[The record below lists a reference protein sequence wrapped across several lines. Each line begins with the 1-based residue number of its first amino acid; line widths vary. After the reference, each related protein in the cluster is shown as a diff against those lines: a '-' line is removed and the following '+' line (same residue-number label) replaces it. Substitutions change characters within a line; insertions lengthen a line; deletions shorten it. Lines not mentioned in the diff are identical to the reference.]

1 MSLLLARQTLTDFP
15 NHQVHLGFTGRPAG
29 NLGLHIGLDQDQA
42 LANRQRLEEAFLPE
56 GGRGF
61 TYLRQVHGIRV
72 YDADSG
78 LTNSLGPG
86 ASSSYLRDQLASA
99 QQVEELAAEADA
111 ASSSQGQP
119 LAIMVAD
126 CIPLILVGRHRQDGS
141 PVIGVAHAGRRGL
154 LDGVIQA
161 ELADLLAR
169 GAQKIQ
175 VWLGPSICGSCYE
188 VPADMLEE
196 TSLTHPAAASQT
208 SWGSPA
214 LDLPAAAYAILE
226 SLPEVEAIHRDFNF
240 CTLED
245 DRFFSHRAY
254 TAGQRPAGR
263 LAGLVWCQKKQ
274 EEANHA
280 DF

>member
-1 MSLLLARQTLTDFP
+1 MSLLLARQILTDFP
-15 NHQVHLGFTGRPAG
+15 QHQVQLGFTGRSAG

-42 LANRQRLEEAFLPE
+42 LANRQRLEEALLP
-56 GGRGF
+56 GQKRGF
-61 TYLRQVHGIRV
+61 TYLQQVHGIQV
-72 YDADSG
+72 YDADSHRAD
-78 LTNSLGPG
+78 SLRPG
-86 ASSSYLRDQLASA
+86 ASSGYLREKLDSA
-99 QQVEELAAEADA
+99 QQVEELAPEADA

-126 CIPLILVGRHRQDGS
+126 CIPLVLVGRHRQDAS

-161 ELADLLAR
+161 EVADLLAR
-169 GAQKIQ
+169 GAGEIE

-188 VPADMLEE
+188 VPASMLEE
-196 TSLTHPAAASQT
+196 TRASHPAAASQT
-208 SWGSPA
+208 SWGTPA
-214 LDLPAAAYAILE
+214 LDLPAAAQKILE
-226 SLPEVEAIHRDFNF
+226 GLPEVEAVHREFNF

-245 DRFFSHRAY
+245 DRFFSHRAH

-274 EEANHA
+274 EESNRV
-280 DF
+280 DL